1 MSTNRVYLEGMR
13 ERDRDGVGT
22 RSALVRAAAELLEG
36 RGMGAVTLRAV
47 GERAGVSRQAPYK
60 HFADKGQLLSV
71 VAAGF
76 FGRLGEEMLAAA
88 DRVGEDPFGR
98 LEAMGEAYVRFAVA
112 NPNRYRLM
120 FGPEMKSIPFAEVH
134 EAAGAVYERFVLA
147 VADSQRAGRLPGGDP
162 VELAALLYATSHGA
176 VDLALA
182 GQDESSKGL
191 DDPLALL
198 RLLLAHLRID
208 G

>member
-1 MSTNRVYLEGMR
+1 MI
-13 ERDRDGVGT
+13 
-22 RSALVRAAAELLEG
+22 RAAAELLEG

-60 HFADKGQLLSV
+60 HFADKGALLSV

-76 FGRLGEEMLAAA
+76 FGRLGEEMEAAA
-88 DRVGEDPFGR
+88 EGAGEDPLGR
-98 LEAMGEAYVRFAVA
+98 LQAMGEAYVRFALA

-120 FGPEMKSIPFAEVH
+120 FGPEMRGIPLAEVH
-134 EAAGAVYERFVLA
+134 EAAHAVYERFVRA
-147 VADSQRAGRLPGGDP
+147 VADSQEAGRLPVGDP

-182 GQDESSKGL
+182 GQDGESKGL
-191 DDPLALL
+191 EDPLALL
-198 RLLLAHLRID
+198 RLLLVHLRI
-208 G
+208 GG